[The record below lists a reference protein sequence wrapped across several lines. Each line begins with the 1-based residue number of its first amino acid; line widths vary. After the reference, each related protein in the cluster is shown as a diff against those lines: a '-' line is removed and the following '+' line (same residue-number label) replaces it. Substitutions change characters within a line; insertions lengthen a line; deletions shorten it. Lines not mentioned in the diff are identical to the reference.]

1 MTKIIRLTASS
12 QSTYEYIVKVPD
24 HVKVEDLEELNKDH
38 DLFEGGHYTST
49 DDMTWGGDWE
59 HDDIEEIKEA
69 DLPQDTAIDD
79 LKSYTAEDLGL
90 KEEN

>member
-24 HVKVEDLEELNKDH
+24 HVTVEDLEELDKDH

-49 DDMTWGGDWE
+49 DPIGGDWE
-59 HDDIEEIKEA
+59 HEDIEEITESN
-69 DLPQDTAIDD
+69 LPPGTKIDE
-79 LKSYTAEDLGL
+79 LKSYTAEDLDI

>member
-24 HVKVEDLEELNKDH
+24 HVTVEDLEKLQTQGH
-38 DLFEGGHYTST
+38 DIFDGGYYTST
-49 DDMTWGGDWE
+49 DQWGGDWE
-59 HDDIEEIKEA
+59 HEDIEEIKED
-69 DLPQDTAIDD
+69 DLPQDTEIDD

-90 KEEN
+90 EEEN

>member
-12 QSTYEYIVKVPD
+12 QLTYEYIVKVPD
-24 HVKVEDLEELNKDH
+24 HVKVEDLEELDKGH
-38 DLFEGGHYTST
+38 DLFDGGYYTST
-49 DDMTWGGDWE
+49 DKWGGDWE

-69 DLPQDTAIDD
+69 DLPQDTEIDD

-90 KEEN
+90 EEEN